1 MLRREFPLVIG
12 LATAVC
18 GLVLLAGCGKKETAA
33 PASTNAAVEIPPAP
47 AAQPA
52 APQAPAPVAVAPADS
67 QGALNQAQAAM
78 NAKNYDKAA
87 ELMINLQLTSKQPLT
102 AEQATAVANKMRELQ
117 QYVMGGV
124 ASGDPNAI
132 AAAKRIRAASTPR

>member
-1 MLRREFPLVIG
+1 MRNRTLPWV
-12 LATAVC
+12 AAVAVC
-18 GLVLLAGCGKKETAA
+18 GLGFLVGCGKKEPPA
-33 PASTNAAVEIPPAP
+33 PASTNAAVEVP

-52 APQAPAPVAVAPADS
+52 QPAPQTPAPVAIAPADS

-87 ELMINLQLTSKQPLT
+87 ELMINLQNASRQAMTP
-102 AEQATAVANKMRELQ
+102 AQATAVASKMRELQ
-117 QYVMGGV
+117 QYVMSGV
-124 ASGDPNAI
+124 TSGDPNAI